1 MALAGPPHKMWAFRI
16 SVVVFG
22 LLAMA
27 QQSTPL
33 SLRNPVYEMTH
44 KFNGLETYPVG
55 VVSLTSDA
63 ENALIDSG
71 VFTVTSSQKI
81 AGKLFYIGKING
93 TDVVYARAGELM
105 VNVGSTVQV
114 MVDIFNVRGIVN

>member
-1 MALAGPPHKMWAFRI
+1 MALAGPPHKMWAIRI

-33 SLRNPVYEMTH
+33 SLRNPVYKMTH

-71 VFTVTSSQKI
+71 VFTVTSTQKI
-81 AGKLFYIGKING
+81 AALIP
-93 TDVVYARAGELM
+93 VVGHQL
-105 VNVGSTVQV
+105 
-114 MVDIFNVRGIVN
+114 